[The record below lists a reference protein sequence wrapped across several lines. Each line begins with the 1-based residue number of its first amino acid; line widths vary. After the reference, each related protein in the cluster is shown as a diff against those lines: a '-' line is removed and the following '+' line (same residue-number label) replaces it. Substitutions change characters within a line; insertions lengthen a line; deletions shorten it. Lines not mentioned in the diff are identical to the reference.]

1 MQSIMI
7 DSIEITGKTVKWRIY
22 GGIVVYTNQVGC
34 HSEKVHEVLY
44 MFVCVCVC
52 DTCVY
57 VCVCVFECV
66 SDTVLWSNAYTV
78 YTYTTVDHR
87 EF

>member
-7 DSIEITGKTVKWRIY
+7 DSIQITGKTVKWRIY
-22 GGIVVYTNQVGC
+22 GGIIVYTNQVGC
-34 HSEKVHEVLY
+34 HSEKVTH
-44 MFVCVCVC
+44 VCM
-52 DTCVY
+52 
-57 VCVCVFECV
+57 CVCVFECV